1 MDIDHVAV
9 FGGSAGAGS
18 PQERPARYGPYNS
31 IHISPFISELI
42 LHAQLDHSI
51 AAATEDFARV
61 RIRQAPIT
69 SVRNRSRRRAE
80 VEMVERVQKIGAKL
94 YSMPL
99 GDGYGL
105 LHSNIPVPGAWPI

>member
-1 MDIDHVAV
+1 MEPWSAAV
-9 FGGSAGAGS
+9 QAQAG
-18 PQERPARYGPYNS
+18 PRNARRDMGLT
-31 IHISPFISELI
+31 IPFISELI

-80 VEMVERVQKIGAKL
+80 IEMAERVHKIGAKL

-99 GDGYGL
+99 SDGYCL
-105 LHSNIPVPGAWPI
+105 LHSNNPVPGA